1 MLDVCLALMPA
12 TFFGIYIFGYR
23 AAVIVLLSITASV
36 LSEYLFEKICK
47 KRVTVHDLSA
57 VVTGMLIGL
66 NMPVSVPY
74 YLPVAGSM
82 FAIIFV
88 KQIFG
93 GLGYNF
99 MNPALAARCFLL
111 ISFAGEMTDYAG
123 PGPDAVTQATPLMIM
138 KSGGSVSL
146 SDMFFGFTGGCIGE
160 TSAVALLTGAVYLL
174 IRQVIKITIPASYIG
189 TVAALLC
196 LFGYD
201 KYYILGHI
209 MGGGLL
215 LGAFFMATDY
225 VTSPVKTSGKI
236 IYGIVIGILTVI
248 FRLYGSSAEGVS
260 YAVICGN
267 ILVPLIERMIM
278 YYVKN
283 KDKKKK

>member
-1 MLDVCLALMPA
+1 
-12 TFFGIYIFGYR
+12 
-23 AAVIVLLSITASV
+23 
-36 LSEYLFEKICK
+36 
-47 KRVTVHDLSA
+47 
-57 VVTGMLIGL
+57 
-66 NMPVSVPY
+66 
-74 YLPVAGSM
+74 
-82 FAIIFV
+82 
-88 KQIFG
+88 
-93 GLGYNF
+93 
-99 MNPALAARCFLL
+99 
-111 ISFAGEMTDYAG
+111 
-123 PGPDAVTQATPLMIM
+123 
-138 KSGGSVSL
+138 
-146 SDMFFGFTGGCIGE
+146 
-160 TSAVALLTGAVYLL
+160 
-174 IRQVIKITIPASYIG
+174 
-189 TVAALLC
+189 
-196 LFGYD
+196 
-201 KYYILGHI
+201 